1 MNTTSK
7 TPLSTSKRK
16 IRFIINPFAGVG
28 QKARFAESIPQLLDL
43 QQFDYD
49 VCYTEYPQHATQLA
63 KQAVLEGCDIV
74 AAVGGDG
81 SINEVAKGLIGTTTI
96 LAIIPAGSG
105 NGLAMHLGIG
115 RKAERAIQL
124 LNESVVMKIDTG
136 IVNGKPFI
144 NLAGTGFDAWI
155 AYKTKL
161 NKVRGL
167 WAYVKHSMLETFSYQ
182 MQDYEIT
189 IDGRTINRA
198 CLVVEVANAPMF
210 GYNFVVAPLAKLNDG
225 LLEVVLIKKAP
236 KWRYVFSFWRFFN
249 KSVHQSSLTERY
261 TAKKVSIKKIKK
273 DLSLHLDGEGFLV
286 SHSLEFSINELSL
299 HILIPPA
306 YSEVV

>member
-1 MNTTSK
+1 MNNIAK
-7 TPLSTSKRK
+7 TPLPTIKRK

-28 QKARFAESIPQLLDL
+28 QKVSFAKSIAQLLDL
-43 QQFDYD
+43 QLFDYD

-63 KQAVLEGCDIV
+63 QQAVLDGYDIV

-81 SINEVAKGLIGTTTI
+81 SINEVAKGLIGTDVV

-115 RKAERAIQL
+115 RNAERAIQL
-124 LNESVVMKIDTG
+124 LKECVVMKIDTG

-182 MQDYEIT
+182 IQDYEIT
-189 IDGRTINRA
+189 IDDRTINRA

-225 LLEVVLIKKAP
+225 LLEVILIKKAP
-236 KWRYVFSFWRFFN
+236 KWRYLFSFWRFFN

-261 TAKKVSIKKIKK
+261 TAKKVSIKKSNAA
-273 DLSLHLDGEGFLV
+273 LSLHLDGEGFLV
-286 SHSLEFSINELSL
+286 SNNLEFSINELSL

-306 YSEVV
+306 YSKK